1 MVRELFVLHEGV
13 SGFGFKL
20 ALRALLLCAM
30 LFAASFVSR
39 KEDGRKVL
47 ARQPAAVRW
56 LCYYAVSFVI
66 ALSLLMTHEDV
77 QFIYFQF

>member
-1 MVRELFVLHEGV
+1 MLREGV

-20 ALRALLLCAM
+20 ALRALFLCGI
-30 LFAASFVSR
+30 LFMASFVSR

-47 ARQPAAVRW
+47 ARCPALVRW
-56 LCYYAVSFVI
+56 LCYYAVTFAVV
-66 ALSLLMTHEDV
+66 LSLVMMHEDV